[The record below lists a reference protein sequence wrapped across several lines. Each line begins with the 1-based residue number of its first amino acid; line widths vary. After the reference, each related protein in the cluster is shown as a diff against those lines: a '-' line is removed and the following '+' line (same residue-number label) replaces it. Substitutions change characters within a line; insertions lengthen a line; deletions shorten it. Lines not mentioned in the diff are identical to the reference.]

1 MATQPGPSSR
11 HRFSLLSGNTVPVV
25 KPVLLLFAVALVAG
39 CTSRSDADGPATT
52 APEVVVTSTPAA
64 GATTVPTDAPVVV
77 EVAHGT
83 LREVTVGAPDS
94 SLQGATTSDATR
106 WTSTTD
112 PEPNATYQVHLVVA
126 DELEQT
132 SERDWTFTTGDPTTV
147 FRARFSPDDRT
158 VGPGMPITVTLS
170 QPLSDEQH
178 DAFESRLTLT
188 TVPAVHGAW
197 RWFSPTELH
206 WRPESPWPAG
216 TDVSVDAN
224 LEHFDAGDGAWGVA
238 DVHTHFSIGDT
249 HISVVDVNAHTMS
262 VYSNF
267 GLVRTL
273 PVSTGRDQYP
283 TKAGTHVISEKDAS
297 VVMDSSTVG
306 IPRNSADG
314 YYETVNWSLRISN
327 SGEFVHAAPWSTS
340 SQGNRNVSH
349 GCVNLS
355 DADGQWF
362 FDFSQVGDIVQVNGS
377 PEQLEP
383 TNGIGDWQIPWASWP
398 N

>member
-1 MATQPGPSSR
+1 MA
-11 HRFSLLSGNTVPVV
+11 
-25 KPVLLLFAVALVAG
+25 ALVATALLAG
-39 CTSRSDADGPATT
+39 CGSTGDASGPATT
-52 APEVVVTSTPAA
+52 AAEVAITSTPAPD
-64 GATTVPTDAPVVV
+64 ATNVPTDAPVVV

-83 LREVTVGAPDS
+83 LRQVSVSAPDS
-94 SLQGATTSDATR
+94 SLVGATTPDGAR
-106 WTSTTD
+106 WTSTTA

-126 DELEQT
+126 DEQEQT
-132 SERDWTFTTGDPTTV
+132 SERDWTFTTGDPATV
-147 FRARFSPDDRT
+147 FRARFSPDERT

-178 DAFESRLTLT
+178 AAFESRLTVT
-188 TVPAVHGAW
+188 TQPAVTGAW
-197 RWFSPTELH
+197 HWFSSTELH
-206 WRPESPWPAG
+206 WRPQSPWPAQ
-216 TDVSVDAN
+216 TDVKVDAH
-224 LEHFDAGDGAWGVA
+224 LAHFDAGGGAWGVA
-238 DVHTHFSIGDT
+238 DVHTHFTIGDT

-267 GLVRTL
+267 ALVRTL

-283 TKAGTHVISEKDAS
+283 TKAGTHVISEKVAS

-306 IPRNSADG
+306 IPRNSAGG

-340 SQGNRNVSH
+340 AQGNSNVSH

-383 TNGIGDWQIPWASWP
+383 TNGIGDWQIPWSSWA